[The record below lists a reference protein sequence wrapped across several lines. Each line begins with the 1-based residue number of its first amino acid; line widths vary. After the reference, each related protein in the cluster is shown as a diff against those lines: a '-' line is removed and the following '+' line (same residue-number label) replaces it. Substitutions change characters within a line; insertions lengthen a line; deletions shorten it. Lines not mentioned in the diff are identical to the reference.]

1 MEALLSERVTLPACK
16 SKIASATLL
25 LLVAASIITPQFLGH
40 ALGASSNELSPT
52 STAIGRAIRWLAAN
66 QSADGSYGA
75 YLEHETAAAAYALWL
90 NSSMYSGA
98 AHAFSVISSE
108 LDNSSSWFWP
118 PYGEADVAG
127 VMLYSVAASHHS
139 NLVNLNS
146 VSTTLLEFQ
155 QSDGG
160 FKGYAPAPDY
170 ISASSSV
177 DTAFALW
184 ALASSNS
191 ISSQNQTAAVGYL
204 LNLQNNDGSFNLTS
218 KAYSSNS
225 TDALGPE
232 PVSVTAI
239 VVLALKAVAY
249 SASETHVSKALDFLT
264 ASISKNFTIASDRKG
279 HVYGAS
285 LSALALATFGRLSQ
299 ADDAVSFILSQQDS
313 DGGFRD
319 IGRGSSGSNALDTGW
334 AAIALEEVQSGPL
347 FSPPLA
353 RVPFVRIIVA
363 VGVVAG
369 VAVIIVYLA
378 VRRRAD
384 KQTMVS
390 EAYPSVS
397 TH

>member
-1 MEALLSERVTLPACK
+1 MLIVLAV
-16 SKIASATLL
+16 
-25 LLVAASIITPQFLGH
+25 ASIVAPQFVNH
-40 ALGASSNELSPT
+40 PSVMSSVELSPT
-52 STAIGRAIRWLAAN
+52 STALGRALGWLAGN
-66 QSADGSYGA
+66 QSSDGSYGA
-75 YLEHETAAAAYALWL
+75 YFEHETAVAAYALWL
-90 NSSMYSGA
+90 NNSASSRA
-98 AHAFSVISSE
+98 ARAFSVISSE

-127 VMLYSVAASHHS
+127 VVFYAIAASHHLD
-139 NLVNLNS
+139 LVNADS
-146 VSTTLLEFQ
+146 VSNRLLEFQ
-155 QSDGG
+155 QPDGG

-170 ISASSSV
+170 LSASSSV

-184 ALASSNS
+184 ALANSSS
-191 ISSQNQTAAVGYL
+191 VSSQSRMAAVGYL
-204 LNLQNNDGSFNLTS
+204 QGLQNSDGSFSLTR

-225 TDALGPE
+225 TDTLGPE
-232 PVSVTAI
+232 PLSVTAI
-239 VVLALKAVAY
+239 VVLALKAAAY

-285 LSALALATFGRLSQ
+285 LSALALAAFGRLSQ
-299 ADDAVSFILSQQDS
+299 ADDAVTFVLSQQNS

-334 AAIALEEVQSGPL
+334 ATIALEKVQSGPL

-353 RVPFVRIIVA
+353 RIPFVRIIAA

-369 VAVIIVYLA
+369 VAVIILYLV

-384 KQTMVS
+384 RQTMVS
-390 EAYPSVS
+390 EHSPSVS